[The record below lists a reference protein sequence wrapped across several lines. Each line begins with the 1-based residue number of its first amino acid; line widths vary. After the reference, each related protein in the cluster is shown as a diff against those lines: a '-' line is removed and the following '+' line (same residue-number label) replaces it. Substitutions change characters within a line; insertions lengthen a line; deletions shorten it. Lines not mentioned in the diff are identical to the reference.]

1 MSPPAVSAAPV
12 VPASAEGAAL
22 GHVDNPPVAA
32 LLREMA
38 RLLQAQ
44 GEESPF
50 RVAAYQRAADT
61 VAQWARSVREIARD
75 EGLAGLDALPTVGP
89 GIASA
94 IDEIVRTGHWGRL
107 ERLRGAAGPPVAWR
121 AVPAMGEQ
129 AAGGAPAV
137 ELILQVD
144 ALYRARASAG
154 QLPTIAP
161 RQFNPE
167 GKAWLP
173 VLHTRLGGWHFTALY
188 SNTARAHELDR
199 VKDWVVVYA
208 EGQDHH
214 ERQFTVVTAQ
224 RGTLVGQRVVRG
236 REVECR
242 AWYSRGDAPEK
253 PPVRDAPT
261 APAAAA
267 A

>member
-1 MSPPAVSAAPV
+1 MTAQVSDAPR
-12 VPASAEGAAL
+12 
-22 GHVDNPPVAA
+22 GHADNLPVAE

-50 RVAAYQRAADT
+50 RVAAYQRAAT
-61 VAQWARSVREIARD
+61 TLTQWPRSVRDIARD

-94 IDEIVRTGHWGRL
+94 IDEIVRTGHWSRL
-107 ERLRGAAGPPVAWR
+107 ERLRGA
-121 AVPAMGEQ
+121 
-129 AAGGAPAV
+129 GGAQALASTVPVLTVEPAEPVQSSAPAPSPSAV
-137 ELILQVD
+137 ELVLQVD
-144 ALYRARASAG
+144 ALYRSRAEAG

-188 SNTARAHELDR
+188 SNTARAHALGR

-208 EGQDHH
+208 EGADHR

-224 RGTLVGQRVVRG
+224 RGTLVGRRVVRG

-242 AWYSRGDAPEK
+242 AWYGQSDAPK
-253 PPVRDAPT
+253 TVAPT
-261 APAAAA
+261 AQEAPA
-267 A
+267 